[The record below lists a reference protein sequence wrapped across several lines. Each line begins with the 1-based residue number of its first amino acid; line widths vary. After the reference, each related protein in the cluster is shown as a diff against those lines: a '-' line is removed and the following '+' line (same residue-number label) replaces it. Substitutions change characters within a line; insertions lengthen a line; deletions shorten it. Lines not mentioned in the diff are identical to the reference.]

1 MPELVLPKLHES
13 LLNQEWYKTEFD
25 SRVKEAQSHRN
36 PFIMQ
41 YLKTGMKEGILSDMA
56 GALGRIHDVVVEAAK
71 PNLIARDIID
81 VRTTTESLERFPRA
95 KKSVAYVGSEGG
107 TVRIHG
113 ERYDWADVTTNILL
127 KDGVE
132 WTREFAED
140 AKWNVMNR
148 QLEELGRSIAQ
159 LETEKI
165 IALYAGIAA
174 GDLASGGALAGGGA
188 VLSWTLGVTLWDAI
202 ENEDFPSP
210 DALILHPKQAS
221 QLFTATEF
229 INAQYLPSAQVDLQ
243 RGLIGQALTMRIY
256 KSSLCTNGVA
266 HAVKKAVAGVLLIR
280 RDITTE
286 PYEDP
291 KNGVFGIVASERIG
305 YAILRTKAVARMTN
319 IKTTLT

>member
-1 MPELVLPKLHES
+1 LPKMHES
-13 LLNQEWYKTEFD
+13 LLNQEWYKIEFD
-25 SRVKEAQSHRN
+25 ANVRLALRN
-36 PFIMQ
+36 PFALS
-41 YLKTGMKEGILSDMA
+41 YLKAGMREGILSDMA
-56 GALGRIHDVVVEAAK
+56 GALDRIHDVVVDAAK

-95 KKSVAYVGSEGG
+95 KKSVAYVAGEGG

-113 ERYDWADVTTNILL
+113 ERYDWVDVQTSVFI

-148 QLEELGRSIAQ
+148 QLEELGRSLAQ

-165 IALYAGIAA
+165 INLYAGITAT
-174 GDLASGGALAGGGA
+174 DLAGGGALAGGGTA
-188 VLSWTLGVTLWDAI
+188 MSWTKAVQMWDTI
-202 ENEDFPSP
+202 ENEDFHP
-210 DALILHPKQAS
+210 DTLIVHSKQAS

-229 INAQYLPSAQVDLQ
+229 INSQYLPSEQTELS
-243 RGLIGQALTMRIY
+243 RGLIGQALTMKIY
-256 KSSLCTNGVA
+256 KSTLNTNGVA
-266 HAVKKAVAGVLLIR
+266 HAVDKASAGVLLIR

-291 KNGVFGIVASERIG
+291 KGGVFGIVASERIG
-305 YAILRTKAVARMTN
+305 YAALRTKAVARMTN
-319 IKTTLT
+319 ISTVL

>member
-1 MPELVLPKLHES
+1 MKDIVLPKLHES
-13 LLNQEWYKTEFD
+13 LLNQEWYKVEFD
-25 SRVKEAQSHRN
+25 AQVKQAMRN
-36 PFIMQ
+36 PFTLS
-41 YLKTGMKEGILSDMA
+41 YLRTGMKEGLLSDMA

-95 KKSVAYVGSEGG
+95 KKSASYVAAEGG

-113 ERYDWADVTTNILL
+113 ERYDWVDVQTSVFI

-132 WTREFAED
+132 WTWEFAED

-148 QLEELGRSIAQ
+148 QLEELGRSVAQ

-165 IALYAGIAA
+165 IALYGGVAA
-174 GDLASGGALAGGGA
+174 SDLAGGSALPGGGSA
-188 VLSWTLGVTLWDAI
+188 MSWTKAVQLWDVI
-202 ENEDFPSP
+202 ENEDFHP
-210 DALILHPKQAS
+210 DALIIHSRQAS

-229 INAQYLPSAQVDLQ
+229 INSQYLPSEETELSQ
-243 RGLIGQALTMRIY
+243 GLIGQALTMNIY
-256 KSSLCTNGVA
+256 KSTLCTNGVA
-266 HAVKKAVAGVLLIR
+266 HAVDKSAAGVLLIR

-291 KNGVFGIVASERIG
+291 KNGVFGVVASERIG
-305 YAILRTKAVARMTN
+305 YAVLRSKSIARMTG
-319 IKTTLT
+319 IATAFS

>member
-1 MPELVLPKLHES
+1 MRDVILPKFHES
-13 LLNQEWYKTEFD
+13 LLNQEWYKAEFD
-25 SRVKEAQSHRN
+25 QKVKEAQRN
-36 PFIMQ
+36 PFILN
-41 YLKTGMKEGILSDMA
+41 YLKMGMKEGILSDLS
-56 GALGRIHDVVVEAAK
+56 GALGKIHDTVVEAAK

-81 VRTTTESLERFPRA
+81 VRTTTEALERFPRA

-107 TVRIHG
+107 TIRIHG
-113 ERYDWADVTTNILL
+113 ERYDWVDIQTNIIL

-140 AKWNVMNR
+140 ARWNVMNR

-165 IALYAGIAA
+165 VGLYAAIATA
-174 GDLASGGALAGGGA
+174 DLASGAALAGGGTA
-188 VLSWTLGVTLWDAI
+188 MSWTKSVQLWDAI

-210 DALILHPKQAS
+210 DLLIVHPKQAS

-229 INAQYLPSAQVDLQ
+229 INSQYLPSEQTELS

-266 HAVKKAVAGVLLIR
+266 HAVKKDVSGVMLIR

-305 YAILRTKAVARMTN
+305 YGILRSKGVARMTN
-319 IKTTLT
+319 ISTSV

>member
-1 MPELVLPKLHES
+1 MREVVLPKFHES
-13 LLNQEWYKTEFD
+13 LLNQEWYKAEFD
-25 SRVKEAQSHRN
+25 QKVKEAQRN
-36 PFIMQ
+36 PFILN
-41 YLKTGMKEGILSDMA
+41 YLKMGMKEGILSDLA
-56 GALGRIHDVVVEAAK
+56 GALGRIHDTVVEAAK

-81 VRTTTESLERFPRA
+81 VRTTTEALERFPRA

-107 TVRIHG
+107 TIRIHG
-113 ERYDWADVTTNILL
+113 ERYDWVDIQTNIIL

-140 AKWNVMNR
+140 ARWNVMNR

-165 IALYAGIAA
+165 IGLYAAIATA
-174 GDLASGGALAGGGA
+174 DLASGAALAGGGTA
-188 VLSWTLGVTLWDAI
+188 MSWTKSVQLWDAI

-210 DALILHPKQAS
+210 DLLILHSKQAS

-229 INAQYLPSAQVDLQ
+229 INSQYLPSEQTELS

-266 HAVKKAVAGVLLIR
+266 HAVKKDVVGVMLIR

-305 YAILRTKAVARMTN
+305 YGILRSKGVARMTN
-319 IKTTLT
+319 ISTSV

>member
-1 MPELVLPKLHES
+1 
-13 LLNQEWYKTEFD
+13 LLDEEWYKVEFEQK
-25 SRVKEAQSHRN
+25 VKEAESRKN
-36 PFIMQ
+36 PFVLR
-41 YLKTGMKEGILSDMA
+41 YLSAGMKEGMLSDLA

-71 PNLIARDIID
+71 PNLIGREIID
-81 VRTTTESLERFPRA
+81 VRTTTEALERFPRA

-107 TVRIHG
+107 TIRIHG
-113 ERYDWADVTTNILL
+113 ERYDWIDVSTNVVIR
-127 KDGVE
+127 DGVE

-165 IALYAGIAA
+165 IALYAGISAA
-174 GDLASGGALAGGGA
+174 NLATGGELAGGGTA
-188 VLSWTLGVTLWDAI
+188 MSWSKCVSLWDAV
-202 ENEDFPSP
+202 ESEDFHP
-210 DALILHPKQAS
+210 DTLILHPKQAS

-229 INAQYLPSAQVDLQ
+229 INSQYLPSEQTELAS
-243 RGLIGQALTMRIY
+243 GLIGQALTMKIF
-256 KSSLCTNGVA
+256 KSSLCTNGVV
-266 HAVKKAVAGVLLIR
+266 HAVEKTIAGVLLIR

-291 KNGVFGIVASERIG
+291 RNSVFGIVASERIG

-319 IKTTLT
+319 IATTL

>member
-1 MPELVLPKLHES
+1 MRVMVLPKFHEG
-13 LLNQEWYKTEFD
+13 LLNEEWYKVEFD
-25 SRVKEAQSHRN
+25 AKVKQALRN
-36 PFIMQ
+36 PFTLN
-41 YLKTGMKEGILSDMA
+41 YLRSGMKEGILSDMA

-95 KKSVAYVGSEGG
+95 KKSSAYVAAEGG

-113 ERYDWADVTTNILL
+113 ERYDWADVQTSVFL

-132 WTREFAED
+132 WSREFAED

-165 IALYAGIAA
+165 IALYAGVAA
-174 GDLASGGALAGGGA
+174 GDLASGAALAGGGTA
-188 VLSWTLGVTLWDAI
+188 MSWTKAVQLWDAI
-202 ENEDFPSP
+202 ENEDFHP
-210 DALILHPKQAS
+210 DALIVHSKQAS

-229 INAQYLPSAQVDLQ
+229 INSQYLPAEQAQLSK
-243 RGLIGQALTMRIY
+243 GLVGQALTMNIY
-256 KSSLCTNGVA
+256 KSTLCTNGVA
-266 HAVKKAVAGVLLIR
+266 HAVDKASAGVLLIR

-291 KNGVFGIVASERIG
+291 KGGVFGIVATERIG
-305 YAILRTKAVARMTN
+305 YAVLRSKGIARMTN
-319 IKTTLT
+319 ISTAL